1 MSFNTLVTQIESSS
15 EFKAFK
21 QKNPDAELCAGF
33 FVIDLARKDNKSA
46 LDYKHGDSIF
56 TFSAEDEKIKIE
68 EDELIT
74 IAGRPPLQKIE
85 RSVTVDINEIKNI
98 ALSSLIHNKIISK
111 LQKIIAV
118 LQRHSLDGKDEKQVW
133 HLTCMLEGM
142 GIVTIIVDSES
153 GEVIKFEKKNVMD
166 FMNVKKA

>member
-1 MSFNTLVTQIESSS
+1 M
-15 EFKAFK
+15 
-21 QKNPDAELCAGF
+21 
-33 FVIDLARKDNKSA
+33 
-46 LDYKHGDSIF
+46 
-56 TFSAEDEKIKIE
+56 
-68 EDELIT
+68 
-74 IAGRPPLQKIE
+74 
-85 RSVTVDINEIKNI
+85 
-98 ALSSLIHNKIISK
+98 
-111 LQKIIAV
+111 